1 MNLCHETTFLTLGEV
16 TCTSVSLKSIANTS
30 RKYDVR
36 TFVVVRVCGCPR
48 RGGDWPQDV
57 GPERA
62 EQRLQPGDQLTERRA
77 AAGRVLPHNTTAP
90 SVTVTTQPQHCRHTQ
105 SQHTTIVTT
114 RHRHTQRIASV
125 TERRAAGVRVL
136 THTKRLVTRQYTT

>member
-1 MNLCHETTFLTLGEV
+1 MNLCHETTFLTLAEV

-30 RKYDVR
+30 RTYGVR

-77 AAGRVLPHNTTAP
+77 AGGRVLPHNTTAP
-90 SVTVTTQPQHCRHTQ
+90 SVTVTTQPQH
-105 SQHTTIVTT
+105 TTIVT

-125 TERRAAGVRVL
+125 TERRAAGGCVL
-136 THTKRLVTRQYTT
+136 THTKRG